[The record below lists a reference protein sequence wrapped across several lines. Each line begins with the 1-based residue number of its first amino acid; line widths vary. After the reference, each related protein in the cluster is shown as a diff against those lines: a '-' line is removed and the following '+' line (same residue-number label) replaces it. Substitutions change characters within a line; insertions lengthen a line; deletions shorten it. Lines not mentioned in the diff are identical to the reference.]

1 MIGNT
6 NREEGGAATTDLS
19 SGKSQYITPER
30 VREKNARETGPLQNR

>member
-6 NREEGGAATTDLS
+6 NEDGGAATTDLS

-30 VREKNARETGPLQNR
+30 VCEINTQETGPLQNR